1 MSDLKPIGEIIKADI
16 KGVKQESSPIKNGQS
31 PMLSTTGS
39 TVLCNDTYG
48 CTICQ
53 DAHYIYP
60 RHEDGTIDYSQAV
73 PCLCVRNKMAR
84 DKKKRLLSWCELP
97 AASENMTFESFKVS
111 PLQKQ
116 AHDAALKVV
125 SGELKWLTLTS
136 KPNTG
141 KTHLAVAICR
151 KWLETGK
158 PARYSYVPLLMGELR
173 SGFND
178 KENDYDRRF
187 EMFLNVPLLV
197 LDDLGTENPT
207 PFVQEK
213 LDTIIDYRLMHDLS
227 LVVTTN
233 LSLSQLPERIASRL
247 RRGGE
252 IVTISGPEH
261 RVQY

>member
-1 MSDLKPIGEIIKADI
+1 
-16 KGVKQESSPIKNGQS
+16 
-31 PMLSTTGS
+31 
-39 TVLCNDTYG
+39 
-48 CTICQ
+48 
-53 DAHYIYP
+53 
-60 RHEDGTIDYSQAV
+60 
-73 PCLCVRNKMAR
+73 
-84 DKKKRLLSWCELP
+84 
-97 AASENMTFESFKVS
+97 
-111 PLQKQ
+111 
-116 AHDAALKVV
+116 
-125 SGELKWLTLTS
+125 
-136 KPNTG
+136 
-141 KTHLAVAICR
+141 
-151 KWLETGK
+151 
-158 PARYSYVPLLMGELR
+158 MGELR